1 MKTVTDI
8 KKLKSG
14 YKVTFNESIMVDIE
28 LDIYFKYHLKP
39 GETLDEKTYQQMI
52 DENHKLYYTNLGVT
66 RLKKM
71 QTYHE
76 LKTYL
81 DEKGCPK
88 HILNEVMKLFVDRR
102 YINDVEYVKT
112 YIELKKYQEG
122 PNLIASKFEQKG
134 ISKDI
139 ALTYISKINQSE
151 ILNDLIPKKLN
162 SFKHKTKK
170 QALQSTKVYFM
181 SKGYDREIIEPII
194 FKHAHQYQGDDQAL
208 LSKTF
213 DKLYNTYKDKKQGYE
228 LKTLLKQK
236 LYQKGFSFEDIE
248 NIFIDKDV
256 LS

>member
-1 MKTVTDI
+1 MKTVTDV

-14 YKVTFNESIMVDIE
+14 YKVSFDHQEVIDIE
-28 LDIYFKYHLKP
+28 LDIFFKYHLKP
-39 GETLDEKTYQQMI
+39 GESLDDKQFKMMM
-52 DENHKLYYTNLGVT
+52 DENHKLHYTKLGAL

-81 DEKGCPK
+81 DEKGCPN
-88 HILNEVMKLFVDRR
+88 HILKEVMKFFVDRR
-102 YINDVEYVKT
+102 YINDMDYVKT
-112 YIELKKYQEG
+112 YIELKKFQEG
-122 PNLIASKFEQKG
+122 PKLISSKLEQKG
-134 ISKDI
+134 VSKETIDR
-139 ALTYISKINQSE
+139 YVQQINQSE
-151 ILNDLIPKKLN
+151 ILNELIPKKLN

-170 QALQSTKVYFM
+170 QALQSMKIHFMTKGF
-181 SKGYDREIIEPII
+181 DREVIEPIV
-194 FKHAHQYQGDDQAL
+194 FSKSHLYQGDDQAL

-213 DKLYNTYKDKKQGYE
+213 DKLYVKYKDKKHGYE
-228 LKTLLKQK
+228 LKSMLKQK

>member
-1 MKTVTDI
+1 MKTVTDV

-14 YKVTFNESIMVDIE
+14 YKVSFNDNDMIDIE

-39 GETLDEKTYQQMI
+39 GESLEEQTYKIMM
-52 DENHKLYYTNLGVT
+52 DENHKLHYTKLGVL

-76 LKTYL
+76 LKSYL

-88 HILNEVMKLFVDRR
+88 KILNEIMKFFVDRK
-102 YINDVEYVKT
+102 YINDIEYIKT

-122 PNLIASKFEQKG
+122 PKLIASKLEQKG
-134 ISKDI
+134 ISSEVSN
-139 ALTYISKINQSE
+139 AFLSRINQAE
-151 ILNDLIPKKLN
+151 ILSDLIPKKIN
-162 SFKHKTKK
+162 GFKHKTKK
-170 QALQSTKVYFM
+170 QALQSTKIYFM
-181 SKGYDREIIEPII
+181 TKGFDREVIDPLIYKFSHE
-194 FKHAHQYQGDDQAL
+194 YRGDDQAL

-213 DKLYNTYKDKKQGYE
+213 DKLYHKYKDKKQGYE
-228 LKTLLKQK
+228 LKSLLKQK
-236 LYQKGFSFEDIE
+236 LYQKGFTLNDIE

>member
-1 MKTVTDI
+1 MKTVTDV

-14 YKVTFNESIMVDIE
+14 YKVAFDDQEAMNIE

-39 GETLDEKTYQQMI
+39 GESLDEKQFKMMM
-52 DENHKLYYTNLGVT
+52 DENDKLYYTKLGAL

-88 HILNEVMKLFVDRR
+88 HILKEIMKFFLDRR
-102 YINDVEYVKT
+102 YINDMDYVKT

-122 PNLIASKFEQKG
+122 PKLISSKLEQKG
-134 ISKDI
+134 VSKEIIDSFI
-139 ALTYISKINQSE
+139 YKINQAE
-151 ILNDLIPKKLN
+151 ILNDLISKKLN

-170 QALQSTKVYFM
+170 QALQSTKIFFM
-181 SKGYDREIIEPII
+181 TKGFDREVIEPIL
-194 FKHAHQYQGDDQAL
+194 FSKSYLYQGDDKAL

-213 DKLYNTYKDKKQGYE
+213 DKLYAKYKDKKQGYE
-228 LKTLLKQK
+228 LKNILKQK